1 MLRLQNG
8 RFDAPSRMFHSISE
22 VWWGVLNNAAD
33 VKEVNYVIGIVTH
46 SLVNSRIL

>member
-8 RFDAPSRMFHSISE
+8 RFDAPSRMFHSIAE

-33 VKEVNYVIGIVTH
+33 VKEVNLCNWDID
-46 SLVNSRIL
+46 SFL